1 MSAPSFQRYQ
11 AEFCGHVRSPRTMAR
26 PKGVS
31 AKRLSVYAGLL
42 FNNMESTLAGC
53 FPVCKKVLGMRR
65 WNGLV
70 REFFAG
76 HRCSTPLFRQI
87 PEEFLQWLSQAE
99 SSSLPPFLP
108 QLAHYEWVELAVAV
122 SDAVSPTD
130 WVANGDLLDGRPVMS
145 PALMLLR
152 YDWPVQRI
160 SPRFRPDQP
169 LADPVW
175 LLVFRDA
182 DDEVKFIELNQV
194 SAQLVGLLQTDSC
207 TGRAALMEIARTL
220 QHPDPQQVVAFGA
233 DILSSLRQSGAIL
246 GASPCK

>member
-1 MSAPSFQRYQ
+1 
-11 AEFCGHVRSPRTMAR
+11 
-26 PKGVS
+26 
-31 AKRLSVYAGLL
+31 
-42 FNNMESTLAGC
+42 
-53 FPVCKKVLGMRR
+53 
-65 WNGLV
+65 
-70 REFFAG
+70 
-76 HRCSTPLFRQI
+76 
-87 PEEFLQWLSQAE
+87 
-99 SSSLPPFLP
+99 
-108 QLAHYEWVELAVAV
+108 
-122 SDAVSPTD
+122 
-130 WVANGDLLDGRPVMS
+130 
-145 PALMLLR
+145 MLLR